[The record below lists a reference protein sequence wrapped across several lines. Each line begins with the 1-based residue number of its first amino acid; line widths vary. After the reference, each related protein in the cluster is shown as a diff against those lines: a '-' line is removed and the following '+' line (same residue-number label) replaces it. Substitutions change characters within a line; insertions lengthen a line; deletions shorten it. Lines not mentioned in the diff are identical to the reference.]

1 MADSFADLLKA
12 SNNMINS
19 GPIRVEA
26 EQMTLN
32 NYRIESADSASGGQL
47 IGLLETPSNT
57 GTASTVFTGAS
68 GSYDII
74 IGYYDEND
82 GKASLELL
90 SDGVSIDNWTLNK
103 NLDSSGPSSKS
114 FTKHTID
121 GQSLTQGETIA
132 IQGTVNKE
140 EYARVDY
147 IEFVP
152 VLGDSSQPLSEVD
165 PVVDFEFSSPFTMG
179 AQTPTSSSSS
189 SPVQDIIP
197 SFNLFDPGGGLI
209 SGSIPFVGLP
219 GSSDSFGSLGSLLPF

>member
-26 EQMTLN
+26 EQMTLD
-32 NYRIESADSASGGQL
+32 NYRIESSDSASGGQL
-47 IGLLETPSNT
+47 IGLLEAESNT

-68 GSYDII
+68 GTYDII
-74 IGYYDEND
+74 IGYYDESD
-82 GKASLELL
+82 GKAALGVL
-90 SDGVSIDNWTLNK
+90 SNGVSIDDWTLNK
-103 NLDSSGPSSKS
+103 NLGTSSPNSKS
-114 FTKHTID
+114 FTKQTIGD
-121 GQSLTQGETIA
+121 QSLTQGETIA
-132 IQGTVNKE
+132 IQGTANQE

-152 VLGDSSQPLSEVD
+152 VGGDSSQPLPEVD
-165 PVVDFEFSSPFTMG
+165 PVVDFEFLSPFTMG
-179 AQTPTSSSSS
+179 ADAPASSSSS
-189 SPVQDIIP
+189 NPVQDIIP
-197 SFNLFDPGGGLI
+197 SFNLFDPEGGLI